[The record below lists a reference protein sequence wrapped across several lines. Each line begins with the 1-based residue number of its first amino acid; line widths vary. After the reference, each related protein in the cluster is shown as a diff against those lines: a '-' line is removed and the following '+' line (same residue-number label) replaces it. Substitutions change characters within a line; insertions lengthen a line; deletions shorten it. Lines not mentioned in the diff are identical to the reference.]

1 MIQLSKQDLNSLN
14 YTFKRSNKTIIKFL
28 ENNCSI
34 DIKEGYTKGNYSI
47 FKGNQIIDNKNCRVG
62 IEVKNNLIINY
73 EIFITE

>member
-28 ENNCSI
+28 ENNCNV

-47 FKGNQIIDNKNCRVG
+47 FKGDQIINDIKCNIG
-62 IEVKNNLIINY
+62 IEVKNNSIVNY
-73 EIFITE
+73 EIFK

>member
-28 ENNCSI
+28 ENNCNV

-47 FKGNQIIDNKNCRVG
+47 FKGKQIINDIKCNIG
-62 IEVKNNLIINY
+62 IEVKNNLIVNY
-73 EIFITE
+73 EIFK

>member
-28 ENNCSI
+28 ENNCNV

-47 FKGNQIIDNKNCRVG
+47 FKGDQIINDIKCNIG
-62 IEVKNNLIINY
+62 IEVKNNLIVNY
-73 EIFITE
+73 EIFK